1 MVKPI
6 GQSQGSKPLSG
17 PALPRE
23 SSAPASAPTVD
34 SILLKA
40 VGASRSAAG
49 DPAAAQVRVVSAAKD
64 FIDSAAGS
72 GDPAVAAQAR
82 QMLGLIPTTD
92 PNYAAYQ
99 AKVAALGHRD
109 GAAPAGAE
117 PGSLLASTSSTSA
130 STTSSTAGG
139 SSSDPQ
145 ASFNTAQQEL
155 SAAHTAYQSA
165 ISNGSNLSAIAQGIE
180 AAQQQAMN
188 AYQAAAQAAA
198 QLGPAGQ
205 AQLSTMYGQLKQ
217 MGFPA
222 SELPPDPGA
231 GSGSTAPS
239 TASVMTAGGSTTSV
253 AAGGPTSSS
262 TGSTPLPLGPLPT
275 SSSTAAP
282 TNSSSVSAASSSSAV
297 APPSPAQLA
306 EQFRTAEAALGQA
319 ITAYSSASVNGD
331 QARMATLQ
339 EQALEAYQAACNA
352 LGQMDPATAAPYND
366 KLENDEEAMMFYK
379 VAEPGDMAPFRRAA
393 NLDQSPA
400 TAVAQLPPLTS
411 SSSASATGSTTAP
424 ATGSATAAGGPSA
437 GVSASSPA
445 STSTSPTDGSAPSS
459 ATTRAAATRLRAP
472 MPADGAAPGSA
483 STASTTGSS
492 APAADQAALVV
503 QFDRQE
509 QALSQA
515 LMNFIG
521 ASQNQD
527 PQQQAADRQQVL
539 AAYTAA
545 ADTLGQMDPNFRGAY
560 DNRLSTDEESLL
572 FYNAATPND
581 LDPIRKAAKLDPSPV
596 TAWSDANQNP
606 PDKATQTAQ
615 QQLSQ
620 MIPKMNSGAVAK
632 LTSRQFLEAT
642 DQERGAM
649 VKTLLNHWWI
659 NSGEANAASSILSIA
674 GVGQNG
680 QATLQALDAAMGGTP
695 KGIELLKKLKGNGR
709 ASALSDLFQYPGSYS
724 SDYLAQVASQLSKS
738 DVETLL
744 NAKGFDVSSAWF
756 QSLPPAV
763 KQVFAKTLSGNG
775 GGLFGWFKGL
785 FGNSSNT
792 QAMIQALQ
800 AGTSPT
806 SSASTGSSS

>member
-17 PALPRE
+17 RALQRD
-23 SSAPASAPTVD
+23 SGAPASAPTVD
-34 SILLKA
+34 SILLQA
-40 VGASRSAAG
+40 VGASKAAG
-49 DPAAAQVRVVSAAKD
+49 RDPAAAQVKVVSAAKT

-82 QMLGLIPTTD
+82 QMLDLIPRTD
-92 PNYAAYQ
+92 PSYEAYQ

-109 GAAPAGAE
+109 GAAPGATS
-117 PGSLLASTSSTSA
+117 GSATATA
-130 STTSSTAGG
+130 SSTAAASG
-139 SSSDPQ
+139 SDPQ
-145 ASFNTAQQEL
+145 AALDAAQKQL
-155 SAAHTAYQSA
+155 AAAHAAYQSA
-165 ISNGSNLSAIAQGIE
+165 ISTGSGLATIAQGME

-188 AYQAAAQAAA
+188 AYQAAAQAAG

-205 AQLSTMYGQLKQ
+205 AQLSAMYGQLGQ

-222 SELPPDPGA
+222 NELPPDPGA
-231 GSGSTAPS
+231 GSSSAAASTSSP
-239 TASVMTAGGSTTSV
+239 ASSGGSAGSV
-253 AAGGPTSSS
+253 SGGGPSSS
-262 TGSTPLPLGPLPT
+262 SIGSTPLPLGPLPT

-282 TNSSSVSAASSSSAV
+282 TSSSSVSAASTSSAV

-319 ITAYSSASVNGD
+319 ITAYSAASVNGD
-331 QARMATLQ
+331 QARMAALQ
-339 EQALEAYQAACNA
+339 GQALEAYQAACNA
-352 LGQMDPATAAPYND
+352 LGKMDPATAAPFND

-379 VAEPGDMAPFRRAA
+379 VAEPADMAPFRRAA
-393 NLDQSPA
+393 NLAQSPA
-400 TAVAQLPPLTS
+400 TAVAVLPPLTS
-411 SSSASATGSTTAP
+411 SSSSSATAST
-424 ATGSATAAGGPSA
+424 TAAGGPAA
-437 GVSASSPA
+437 GGAASSSAPA
-445 STSTSPTDGSAPSS
+445 STGPTSGST
-459 ATTRAAATRLRAP
+459 ATSTTAAATKLRAP
-472 MPADGAAPGSA
+472 QPADGAAPGATSTTSA
-483 STASTTGSS
+483 SASATP
-492 APAADQAALVV
+492 APDQAALVV
-503 QFDRQE
+503 RFNSQE

-515 LMNFIG
+515 LMTFIS
-521 ASQNQD
+521 ATQNQD
-527 PQQQAADRQQVL
+527 PQQQAAARQQVL

-545 ADTLGQMDPNFRGAY
+545 ADTLGQMDPNFRGSY
-560 DNRLSTDEESLL
+560 DSRLSTDEESLL

-620 MIPKMNSGAVAK
+620 MIPKMNSGAIAK

-642 DQERGAM
+642 NPERGAM
-649 VKTLLNHWWI
+649 LKTLLNHWWI

-674 GVGQNG
+674 GINQNG
-680 QATLQALDAAMGGTP
+680 QATLQALDADMGGSP
-695 KGIELLKKLKGNGR
+695 KGIELIKKLKGDGR
-709 ASALSDLFQYPGSYS
+709 ATAISDLFQYPDSYS
-724 SDYLAQVASQLSKS
+724 PGYLAQVASQLSKS

-744 NAKGFDVSSAWF
+744 NAKGFAVSSSWF
-756 QSLPPAV
+756 QALPAAV

-792 QAMIQALQ
+792 QAMVQALQ
-800 AGTSPT
+800 AGTASAST
-806 SSASTGSSS
+806 SSASTGSGG